1 MGGEGEKGVRRG
13 VKCLYAEARGKE
25 GPEGRGYGGA
35 GLWWRGGARGVRRSV
50 VRRSGRAAVEFV
62 VVL

>member
-1 MGGEGEKGVRRG
+1 MRRG